1 MNVARSYWEGNAYTF
16 NSGDKAGSNLDI
28 NLSDSSVWK
37 GKVSGAGDANVS
49 LQNGS
54 VWNVT
59 GSSTVDALAVKD
71 STVNITKATVNT
83 GTFVSQK
90 RHSDC

>member
-1 MNVARSYWEGNAYTF
+1 MNVARSYWEGNAYTL
-16 NSGDKAGSNLDI
+16 NSGDKAGSDLDI

-37 GKVSGAGDANVS
+37 GKVSGAGDASVS

-59 GSSTVDALAVKD
+59 GSSTVDALAVK
-71 STVNITKATVNT
+71 TVRLISRRLQSILARLLLKTAL
-83 GTFVSQK
+83 
-90 RHSDC
+90 